1 MSSCLSG
8 VLLHMSCMG
17 EQPGLTSSQA
27 LLLRANLG
35 AILEAMEQTNATSR
49 FLMPFLVMTAL
60 FFMLGFITVLV
71 DALIP
76 RLKEVFELTYLQ
88 AGLVQMAWFTAYGV
102 FSIPGGGFIARFG
115 YKSGVIASLVVAGL
129 GCALFYPAA
138 DTRTYGLFLLALFVV
153 AGGLAILQVAINPY
167 ISVLGSKGGESRRLS
182 LAQAF
187 NSLGTTI
194 APIVAAT
201 YLLSDQIKSS
211 DDLDALGE
219 IEKLA
224 YYAQEASAV
233 QGPFLWLAGAFVAL
247 ALLVGVIKLPKVLAQ
262 RSGGAAQYHEAWKS
276 KRLKYGAIGIFVY
289 VGAEV
294 AIGSYMVNYGLSLEI
309 ADALRE
315 NSLVNSLVNIAA
327 TLKGK
332 EVAGLDPK
340 SVIGAL
346 LTFYWGGAM
355 IGRFIGSG
363 LMTKWAPNRLLGVF
377 GLAASAMVLLSITT
391 SGIPALMALLAVG
404 LFNSIMFPTIFT
416 LAIDELGDLK
426 PLGSGILCTAIFGG
440 AIIPP
445 AVGYIADLTGGFQ
458 FAFVLPILCYLYI
471 QYYAFRIAK

>member
-1 MSSCLSG
+1 
-8 VLLHMSCMG
+8 
-17 EQPGLTSSQA
+17 
-27 LLLRANLG
+27 
-35 AILEAMEQTNATSR
+35 MEQTNTSR
-49 FLMPFLVMTAL
+49 YLMPFMVMTAL

-115 YKSGVIASLVVAGL
+115 YKSGIIASLAMAGL

-167 ISVLGSKGGESRRLS
+167 ISVLGSAGGESRRLS

-211 DDLDALGE
+211 AD
-219 IEKLA
+219 IEAMAESDKLA
-224 YYAQEASAV
+224 YYAQEAGAV

-247 ALLVGVIKLPKVLAQ
+247 AALVAIIKLPQVLAQ
-262 RSGGAAQYHEAWKS
+262 RAGAASHYIEAFKNR
-276 KRLKYGAIGIFVY
+276 RLRYGAIGIFVY

-294 AIGSYMVNYGLSLEI
+294 AIGSYMVNYGLSLEV
-309 ADALRE
+309 AEALRS
-315 NSLVNSLVNIAA
+315 NAVVHALVEFAA
-327 TLKGK
+327 SIKGTA
-332 EVAGLDPK
+332 VAGMDAK
-340 SVIGAL
+340 AVIGAL

-355 IGRFIGSG
+355 VGRFLGSG
-363 LMTKWAPNRLLGVF
+363 LMTRIAPNRLLGTF
-377 GLAASAMVLLSITT
+377 ALLAAAMVVVSISS
-391 SGIPALMALLAVG
+391 SGILALVALLAVG
-404 LFNSIMFPTIFT
+404 FFNSIMFPTIFT
-416 LAIDELGDLK
+416 LAIDELGEMK
-426 PLGSGILCTAIFGG
+426 PLGSGILCTAIVGG
-440 AIIPP
+440 AVIPP
-445 AVGYIADLTGGFQ
+445 AVGKLADLSGGFGW
-458 FAFVLPILCYLYI
+458 AFVLPALCYLYI
-471 QYYAFRIAK
+471 QFYAFRVARPSGVN

>member
-1 MSSCLSG
+1 
-8 VLLHMSCMG
+8 
-17 EQPGLTSSQA
+17 
-27 LLLRANLG
+27 
-35 AILEAMEQTNATSR
+35 MEHVKSPAR
-49 FLMPFLVMTAL
+49 YVMPFLVMTAL

-115 YKSGVIASLVVAGL
+115 YKTGIIASLAMAGL

-138 DTRTYGLFLLALFVV
+138 DTRLYGLFLLALFVV

-167 ISVLGSKGGESRRLS
+167 ISVLGPKGGESRRLS

-201 YLLSDQIKSS
+201 YLLSDRIKSS
-211 DDLDALGE
+211 DDLESLGE
-219 IEKLA
+219 AERLA
-224 YYAQEASAV
+224 YYAQEAGAV
-233 QGPFLWLAGAFVAL
+233 QGPFLWLAAAFIAL
-247 ALLVGVIKLPKVLAQ
+247 AVVVGAIKLPQVLAQ
-262 RSGGAAQYHEAWKS
+262 RAGAASHYVEALKNR
-276 KRLKYGAIGIFVY
+276 RLRFGAIGIFVY

-294 AIGSYMVNYGLSLEI
+294 AIGSFMVNYGLSLEI
-309 ADALRE
+309 SDALRQ
-315 NSLVNSLVNIAA
+315 NGVVNALVELAA
-327 TLKGK
+327 SIKGT
-332 EVAGLDPK
+332 EVAGMDAK

-355 IGRFIGSG
+355 IGRFLGSA
-363 LMTKWAPNRLLGVF
+363 LMTRFAPNRLLGVF
-377 GLAASAMVLLSITT
+377 ALSAFAMILISINA
-391 SGIPALMALLAVG
+391 SGIPALLALLAVG

-416 LAIDELGDLK
+416 LAIDELGELK

-440 AIIPP
+440 AVIPP
-445 AVGYIADLTGGFQ
+445 AVGYIADLTGGFHG
-458 FAFVLPILCYLYI
+458 AFVLPLLCYVYI
-471 QYYAFRIAK
+471 VFYAFRIAR

>member
-1 MSSCLSG
+1 MLRRWE
-8 VLLHMSCMG
+8 VI
-17 EQPGLTSSQA
+17 GLV
-27 LLLRANLG
+27 
-35 AILEAMEQTNATSR
+35 AILPAMEQTKSSR
-49 FLMPFLVMTAL
+49 YLMPFLVMTAL

-115 YKSGVIASLVVAGL
+115 YKSGIIASLAMAGL

-167 ISVLGSKGGESRRLS
+167 ISVLGSPGGESRRLS

-211 DDLDALGE
+211 SDIDAMPE
-219 IEKLA
+219 AEKLA
-224 YYAQEASAV
+224 YYAQEAGAV
-233 QGPFLWLAGAFVAL
+233 QGPFLWLAGAFVSL
-247 ALLVGVIKLPKVLAQ
+247 AILVGIIKLPQVLAQ
-262 RSGGAAQYHEAWKS
+262 RAGAASHYREAWNNR
-276 KRLKYGAIGIFVY
+276 RLRLGAIGIFVY

-294 AIGSYMVNYGLSLEI
+294 AIGSYMVNYGLSLDVAE
-309 ADALRE
+309 ALRS
-315 NSLVNSLVNIAA
+315 NAVVNALVEFAA
-327 TLKGK
+327 TIKGTAVSGMDAK
-332 EVAGLDPK
+332 A
-340 SVIGAL
+340 VIGAL

-355 IGRFIGSG
+355 IGRFVGSA
-363 LMTKWAPNRLLGVF
+363 LMTRIAPNRLLGTF
-377 GLAASAMVLLSITT
+377 ALLAATMVLLSINA
-391 SGIPALMALLAVG
+391 SGILALVALLAVG

-416 LAIDELGDLK
+416 LAIDELGELK
-426 PLGSGILCTAIFGG
+426 PLGSGILCTAIVGG
-440 AIIPP
+440 AVVPP
-445 AVGYIADLTGGFQ
+445 AVGNVADVTGGFGM
-458 FAFVLPILCYLYI
+458 AFILPFLCYLFI
-471 QYYAFRIAK
+471 LFYAFRVAKPAAAH

>member
-1 MSSCLSG
+1 
-8 VLLHMSCMG
+8 
-17 EQPGLTSSQA
+17 
-27 LLLRANLG
+27 
-35 AILEAMEQTNATSR
+35 MEQVKSPSR
-49 FLMPFLVMTAL
+49 YLMPFLVMTAL

-115 YKSGVIASLVVAGL
+115 YKTGIIASLAMAGL

-138 DTRTYGLFLLALFVV
+138 DTRLYGLFLLALFVV

-167 ISVLGSKGGESRRLS
+167 ISVLGPKGGESRRLS

-201 YLLSDQIKSS
+201 YLLSDQIMSS
-211 DDLDALGE
+211 DGIAQLDEAA
-219 IEKLA
+219 KSA
-224 YYAQEASAV
+224 YYAQEAGAV

-247 ALLVGVIKLPKVLAQ
+247 AVLVGVIKLPQVLAQ
-262 RSGGAAQYHEAWKS
+262 KAGAASHYVEALGNR
-276 KRLKYGAIGIFVY
+276 RLRYGALGIFVY

-294 AIGSYMVNYGLSLEI
+294 ALGSYMVSYGLSLEI
-309 ADALRE
+309 AEALRE
-315 NSLVNSLVNIAA
+315 NPVVGALVEFAA
-327 TLKGK
+327 SIKGS
-332 EVAGLDPK
+332 EVAGMDAK
-340 SVIGAL
+340 AVIGAL

-355 IGRFIGSG
+355 VGRFLGSA
-363 LMTKWAPNRLLGVF
+363 LMTRIAPNKLLGLF
-377 GLAASAMVLLSITT
+377 ALSAMLMVLISINV
-391 SGIPALMALLAVG
+391 SGIPALLALLAVG
-404 LFNSIMFPTIFT
+404 FFNSIMFPTIFT
-416 LAIDELGDLK
+416 LAIDELGELK

-440 AIIPP
+440 AVIPP
-445 AVGYIADLTGGFQ
+445 AVGYLADLTGGFGA
-458 FAFVLPILCYLYI
+458 AFVLPLLCYLYI
-471 QYYAFRIAK
+471 QYYAFRVAR